1 MNNKVKLQSEEIEE
15 VFKNHLKIESK
26 VMSIETLLGNVRMR
40 RKIIYNPYY
49 QRNYVWDSEKATYF
63 IESILLGTEIPPL
76 VFFKTD
82 DGKIEVIDGRQRYE
96 TLDRFLEGNLSL
108 SKQGLQILKSLHKY
122 KYPDLDEKIQE
133 LYLDTKIRIIEF
145 SIVNEP
151 KLTDRQEDL
160 IKKEIFRRYNSG
172 ITPLKNTDI
181 YRATYHNDDITNLFK
196 SNISKNEN
204 IYNYIIDTLFYQNS
218 KTNRKISVDAIMEK
232 VRQILVINKV
242 PVKYYSRSGN
252 RKLVVEKLYEILMNE
267 IEDIDD
273 VYNKFISK
281 IELLKDIKLLFET
294 KQYECNRLV
303 YEGILWMLYICEN
316 EKIQLPKFN
325 EQITFYEDLVEYI
338 HLGIDK
344 FNLIESHFYKR
355 YEPRYEYL
363 LIFIEEKYNV
373 ELFNIYVLSN
383 GTRID
388 SPEQEEYEIKDK
400 LDELKNIR
408 IDKAEP
414 SSTTIEDLNSQMLR
428 KKFLIRPTYQRDEVI
443 NLTKA
448 SSIIES
454 ILLDIKLPPIFIY
467 KRNDGVS
474 EVVDGQQRLLT
485 ILGYIG
491 SSFCNE
497 QGDKIY
503 SKKNNFRL
511 KDLKILEELNGRKF
525 NELDDKLQDRIFDFN
540 LSIVRIDEDRN
551 LNFNPIDLFIRLNN
565 KPYPIRENTFEMW
578 NSYIDKDIITSVKSR
593 LSKNEEWFYFRKNN
607 KRMVNEELYTI
618 LAYICYKNKYENLED
633 KKIPDMYQKGE
644 RINFRIQDKK
654 NITKILTYAS
664 EEINYKRKFLD
675 SIKEVESFIKNLRL
689 ILVDKDITLD
699 NTNSYL
705 RKELNTIFGLRDNA
719 PRRSLQDF
727 YALWY
732 ILNTLNY
739 HMILKY
745 REEIKE
751 ELAMIFMYMK
761 NVPQDSFDDFNMRV
775 DKFKEKYKVDNRSI
789 KLTDEE
795 TMKLLEEQNNICP
808 ICKNKIFFTDITHN
822 DHVISLA
829 KGGSDSKENIQVVHE
844 RCNLEKGAK

>member
-1 MNNKVKLQSEEIEE
+1 MNNKVNLQSEEIEE
-15 VFKNHLKIESK
+15 IFKNHLKIESK
-26 VMSIETLLGNVRMR
+26 IMSIETLLGNLRMK

-49 QRNYVWDSEKATYF
+49 QRNYVWDNEKATYF

-82 DGKIEVIDGRQRYE
+82 NGKIEVIDGRQRYE
-96 TLDRFLEGNLSL
+96 TLNRFLTGNLSL
-108 SKQGLQILKSLHKY
+108 SKQGLQVLKSLHKY
-122 KYPDLDEKIQE
+122 KYSELDEKIQE

-151 KLTDRQEDL
+151 KLTERQEDL

-196 SNISKNEN
+196 SNINEDES
-204 IYNYIIDTLFYQNS
+204 IYNYIIETLFYQKS
-218 KTNRKISVDAIMEK
+218 KTNRKVSVDAIMEK
-232 VRQILVINKV
+232 IRQILVINKV
-242 PVKYYSRSGN
+242 PVKYYSRSSN
-252 RKLVVEKLYEILMNE
+252 RKLVIEKLYEIFMNE
-267 IEDIDD
+267 IEDING
-273 VYNKFISK
+273 VYNKFIEK
-281 IELLKDIKLLFET
+281 IELIREIKILFEK
-294 KQYECNRLV
+294 KQYECNRLI

-325 EQITFYEDLVEYI
+325 ESIIFYEELVEYI
-338 HLGIDK
+338 HQGIDK
-344 FNLIESHFYKR
+344 FNLIESHFYKK
-355 YEPRYEYL
+355 YEYRYEYL
-363 LIFIEEKYNV
+363 LEFIEKRCNV
-373 ELFNIYVLSN
+373 KLFDIYVLSSDI
-383 GTRID
+383 RID
-388 SPEQEEYEIKDK
+388 SPEQENYEIKDK

-414 SSTTIEDLNSQMLR
+414 SSTTIEDLISQMLR
-428 KKFLIRPTYQRDEVI
+428 KKFLIRPTYQREEVI

-467 KRNDGVS
+467 KRKDGVS

-491 SSFCNE
+491 SDFCNE
-497 QGDKIY
+497 QGDNIQ
-503 SKKNNFRL
+503 SKKNNFKL
-511 KDLKILEELNGRKF
+511 KDLKILEELNGKKF
-525 NELDDKLQDRIFDFN
+525 NELNDKLQDKIFDFN

-551 LNFNPIDLFIRLNN
+551 PSFNPIDLFIRLNN

-578 NSYIDKDIITSVKSR
+578 NSYIDKDIITSVKSK
-593 LSKNEEWFYFRKNN
+593 LSKNEDWFYFRKNN

-618 LAYICYKNKYENLED
+618 LAYICYKNKYDNLEG
-633 KKIPDMYQKGE
+633 KKIPDMYQRGD

-664 EEINYKRKFLD
+664 EDVSYQKKFLD
-675 SIKEVESFIKNLRL
+675 SIKEVESFIKNLRI
-689 ILVDKDITLD
+689 ILLDKDIKEDT
-699 NTNSYL
+699 TNLYL
-705 RKELNTIFGLRDNA
+705 QKELNTILGLKDNA

-761 NVPQDSFDDFNMRV
+761 NVPQDSFDEFNMRV
-775 DKFKEKYKVDNRSI
+775 DKFKEKYKIDSRNT

-795 TMKLLEEQNNICP
+795 IIMLLEKQNNICP
-808 ICKNKIFFTDITHN
+808 ICKNKIFFTDLTHN
-822 DHVISLA
+822 DHIISLA

>member
-49 QRNYVWDSEKATYF
+49 QRNYVWDNEKATYF

-151 KLTDRQEDL
+151 KLTERQEDL

-218 KTNRKISVDAIMEK
+218 KTNRKISVDAIIEK

-316 EKIQLPKFN
+316 EKIQLPKFS

-363 LIFIEEKYNV
+363 LGFIEEKYNV
-373 ELFNIYVLSN
+373 ELFDIYVLSN

-503 SKKNNFRL
+503 SKKNNFKL

-593 LSKNEEWFYFRKNN
+593 LSKNEDWFYFRKNN

-664 EEINYKRKFLD
+664 EDINYQRKFLD

-689 ILVDKDITLD
+689 ILVDKDITVD

-822 DHVISLA
+822 DHAISLA

-844 RCNLEKGAK
+844 RCNLEKGVK

>member
-325 EQITFYEDLVEYI
+325 EQITFYEKLVEYI

-363 LIFIEEKYNV
+363 LRFIEEKYNV

-689 ILVDKDITLD
+689 ILVDKDITVD

-822 DHVISLA
+822 DHAISLA

>member
-363 LIFIEEKYNV
+363 LGFIEEKYNV
-373 ELFNIYVLSN
+373 GLFNIYVLSN

-593 LSKNEEWFYFRKNN
+593 LSKNEDWFYFRKNN

-618 LAYICYKNKYENLED
+618 LAYICYKNKYEHLED

-689 ILVDKDITLD
+689 ILVDKDITVD

-822 DHVISLA
+822 DHAISLA